1 MAEMTIKLRVN
12 PVTGR
17 YEVKVDLE
25 SDADALPFEH
35 EELHRRVVSKLLQSG
50 LLPAGENPEVVIT
63 RGGTAVDAP
72 SSSTSQQEARR
83 ASAAEG

>member
-12 PVTGR
+12 PVTGQ

-25 SDADALPFEH
+25 SDPDALPFEH

-50 LLPAGENPEVVIT
+50 ILPADGRPEVIIT
-63 RGGTAVDAP
+63 RGGAVLDVPA
-72 SSSTSQQEARR
+72 TSISRPENRQAK
-83 ASAAEG
+83 AAEG

>member
-12 PVTGR
+12 PATGR

-50 LLPAGENPEVVIT
+50 LLPEGEHPEVVIT
-63 RGGTAVDAP
+63 RGGSAVDAP
-72 SSSTSQQEARR
+72 SSSAAQPDRR
-83 ASAAEG
+83 QANAAEG